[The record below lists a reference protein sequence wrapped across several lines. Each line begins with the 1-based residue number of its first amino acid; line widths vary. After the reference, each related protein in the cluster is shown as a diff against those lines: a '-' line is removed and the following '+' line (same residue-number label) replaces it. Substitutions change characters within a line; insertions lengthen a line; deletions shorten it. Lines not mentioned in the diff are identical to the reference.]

1 MAGGVLTLDGRGVGV
16 CVQREGCVISR
27 RRAMVWI
34 EVSRKEAW
42 PISGVLLFLQDK
54 CTVLASQ
61 ANDDWTNKFRA

>member
-1 MAGGVLTLDGRGVGV
+1 
-16 CVQREGCVISR
+16 
-27 RRAMVWI
+27 MVWI